1 MVTCGDR
8 FAQRGFGLLNNPCGA
23 QTCTRNKDTI
33 DRVRVA
39 HSYCGL
45 KDCSRLNA
53 PDNVIAMLKERP
65 DSGDLNARF
74 LEPVLHGLRHVGGVG
89 RDKAKAANM
98 PAENVKYGIAKA
110 TGSLEGI
117 QYEEVRYE
125 GYGAHGIAIIAEALT
140 DNRNRT
146 GGDLRSMFA
155 KNGGALGETN
165 SVAFQFERKGVL
177 RYKPEVASADAMLEA
192 AIEAGAEDVESGDDG
207 HEISTSVEDFATV
220 RDALEASF
228 GTAESAKLEW
238 WSTND
243 IKLDEER
250 AKDVVKLLDLLDDH
264 DDIQNIYANLEV
276 E

>member
-1 MVTCGDR
+1 MAGHSHAKNVMHR
-8 FAQRGFGLLNNPCGA
+8 KAAQGAKKAQAFGKLIREITVSAKIGLPDPAANPRLRA
-23 QTCTRNKDTI
+23 AVKAALTANMTRDTI
-33 DRVRVA
+33 DRAIKRAVTA
-39 HSYCGL
+39 GQGE
-45 KDCSRLNA
+45 D
-53 PDNVIAMLKERP
+53 
-65 DSGDLNARF
+65 
-74 LEPVLHGLRHVGGVG
+74 
-89 RDKAKAANM
+89 
-98 PAENVKYGIAKA
+98 
-110 TGSLEGI
+110 
-117 QYEEVRYE
+117 YEEVRYE

-165 SVAFQFERKGVL
+165 SVAFQF
-177 RYKPEVASADAMLEA
+177 
-192 AIEAGAEDVESGDDG
+192 EAGAEDVESGDDG